1 MTYMSKK
8 SFREGLSLIGCAV
21 WGSSFNSLN
30 IHFLHPYLRENEL
43 GFLGSGLFH
52 GWSFNKGLQRE
63 GAVTQTET
71 QQEEGV

>member
-21 WGSSFNSLN
+21 WGSFFNSLN

-43 GFLGSGLFH
+43 GFLGSGL
-52 GWSFNKGLQRE
+52 SFMVGPLTRGYRE
-63 GAVTQTET
+63 RER
-71 QQEEGV
+71 